1 VARQASLS
9 GPTTRRFLPAA
20 LGATDDDEDGSI
32 DTPLPL
38 NKFQAASH
46 LYRQVCRSVV
56 SVDKSTKT
64 RHVSPNESEE
74 SCPTTVWPC
83 GLPLGMKQ
91 GVDGEPSHTCQR
103 LGHEPR
109 RAHQI
114 PRDPAAQATPERL
127 DHGPRRA
134 HRSRRTLRCK
144 QTTDLNRLDR
154 FIVLSAAATL
164 RREDPPSNSTTFM
177 SRLKPS
183 VRRLGKP
190 LPHQLTSGVSPCQPQ
205 LPPAR
210 ASSSRALVDT
220 HHC

>member
-1 VARQASLS
+1 MNPKNRVPQQFGLAASLWGWSRALTANRRIPAS
-9 GPTTRRFLPAA
+9 GLAMSPEELTRSR
-20 LGATDDDEDGSI
+20 GTQRR
-32 DTPLPL
+32 
-38 NKFQAASH
+38 K
-46 LYRQVCRSVV
+46 
-56 SVDKSTKT
+56 
-64 RHVSPNESEE
+64 
-74 SCPTTVWPC
+74 
-83 GLPLGMKQ
+83 
-91 GVDGEPSHTCQR
+91 QR
-103 LGHEPR
+103 LSGLTTGPEEP
-109 RAHQI
+109 I
-114 PRDPAAQATPERL
+114 
-127 DHGPRRA
+127 G
-134 HRSRRTLRCK
+134 SRRTLRCK

-220 HHC
+220 HHCWWLPTDRRRRGNVARLTWVAALPPPPGSLCGGVKPALRARVHRC